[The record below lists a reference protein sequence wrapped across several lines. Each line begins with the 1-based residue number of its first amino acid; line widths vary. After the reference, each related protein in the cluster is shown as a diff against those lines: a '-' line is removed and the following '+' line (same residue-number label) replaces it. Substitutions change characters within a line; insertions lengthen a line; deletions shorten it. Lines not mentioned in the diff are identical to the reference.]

1 MKLKKQL
8 IICLIC
14 FTFFGSTAF
23 SAIKLPYLFS
33 DNMVLQ
39 QQSHPFIWGWSTAGV
54 QVSLVTSWNKKKI
67 TVTAD
72 SNGKWKANVD
82 TPAAGGPFE
91 IKISEHNNSITIKNV
106 LIGEVW
112 LCSGQSNMEMPMKGF
127 KDQPI
132 LGSGDAIFNSAN
144 DKIRLYTVPKA
155 VERAVQDDS
164 NKAIWN
170 EAEPESV
177 TNFSATA
184 YYFGRLLYA
193 KLKVPIGLVCSSY
206 GGTPVEGFMDEEA
219 LKPFPDVNS
228 FPSKTDASQK
238 IDNKN
243 ATAVYNAMLHPVLGY
258 TIKGCIWYQGETN
271 YNRPKQ
277 YETLFPAFVKMLRT
291 KSNNENLPFY
301 YVQIAPYKN
310 KPIESDP
317 KLNSAYLRDAQRKAL
332 AVIPNSGMVVTLDIG
347 NEIFIHPWD
356 KETVGKR
363 LAYMALAKTY
373 ALKGFPY
380 ASPIYESVSFAG
392 NVATVQFSNTPNGF
406 TSYGKP
412 LSNFEIAGEDK
423 IFHPAKA
430 VITKG
435 VLTVS
440 SQEVPNPVAV
450 RYAFKDFVIGDLFN
464 TEGFPASS
472 FRTDDWE

>member
-1 MKLKKQL
+1 MKLHKQA
-8 IICLIC
+8 IIYLIC
-14 FTFFGSTAF
+14 FIFFGSKAF

-39 QQSHPFIWGWSTAGV
+39 QQSHPLIWGWSTAGAK
-54 QVSLVTSWNKKKI
+54 VSLVTSWNKNKI

-72 SNGKWKANVD
+72 SKGKWKANVA

-91 IKISEHNNSITIKNV
+91 IKISEANNSVTIKNV

-127 KDQPI
+127 MGQPI
-132 LGSGDAIFNSAN
+132 LGASDAIFNSAN

-155 VERAVQDDS
+155 VQREAQDDS
-164 NKAIWN
+164 GKATWN

-184 YYFGRLLYA
+184 YYYGRLLQA
-193 KLKVPIGLVCSSY
+193 KLKVPIGLVCNSY
-206 GGTPVEGFMDEEA
+206 GGTPVESFMDEEA
-219 LKPFPDVNS
+219 LKAFPEITS

-238 IDNKN
+238 FNNQN
-243 ATAVYNAMLHPVLGY
+243 ATAVYNAMLYPFLGF
-258 TIKGCIWYQGETN
+258 TIKGCIWYQGESN
-271 YNRPKQ
+271 YSRPKQ

-291 KSNNENLPFY
+291 KSNDENLPFY

-317 KLNSAYLRDAQRKAL
+317 KLHSAYLRDAQRKAL
-332 AVIPNSGMVVTLDIG
+332 AVIPNSGMAVTMDIG
-347 NEIFIHPWD
+347 NEVFIHPWD

-373 ALKGFPY
+373 GLKGFPY
-380 ASPIYESVSFAG
+380 ASPMYESVSFAG
-392 NVATVQFSNTPNGF
+392 NVATVQFSNSANGL
-406 TSYGKP
+406 TSYGKS
-412 LSNFEIAGEDK
+412 LNSFEIAGADK
-423 IFHPAKA
+423 VFYPAKA
-430 VITKG
+430 VITRG
-435 VLTVS
+435 ILTVS
-440 SQEVPNPVAV
+440 SEEVPNPIAV
-450 RYAFKDFVIGDLFN
+450 RYAFKDFVVGDLFN

-472 FRTDDWE
+472 FRTDDW